1 MKTLMTRHLAVIMV
15 AVVAISA
22 GVTYAI
28 TGSVATN
35 AALSQTSA
43 FLMGHAEVI
52 VTDSDG
58 YVKAYRQADNAIVA
72 DGMNLLVNRTF
83 ADINATTQQVNWM
96 HIGNNSAAP
105 AWNDAGLVEPVIGC
119 PREDAAFSS
128 PFAVNSGGFA
138 QIVVNGT
145 ATFLGSNCAEQ
156 SIDEA
161 GVFTKSSGGAM
172 FARNI
177 FNDVDLEAADE
188 LTLKWD
194 FVFTDS

>member
-1 MKTLMTRHLAVIMV
+1 MTKHLAVLMV
-15 AVVAISA
+15 TVVAISA

-28 TGSVATN
+28 TGIGPSEAVSKTN
-35 AALSQTSA
+35 A
-43 FLMGHAEVI
+43 FLMGHAEII
-52 VTDSDG
+52 VTDENG

-72 DGMNLLVNRTF
+72 NGMNLLVNRTF

-96 HIGNNSAAP
+96 HIGTNDTNVP
-105 AWNDAGLVEPVIGC
+105 AWDDTGLFEPIGGC
-119 PREDAAFSS
+119 AREDASFTT

-145 ATFLGSNCAEQ
+145 ATFLGATCAAQ
-156 SIDEA
+156 SIDET

-172 FARNI
+172 FARNT
-177 FNDVDLEAADE
+177 FNDVDLESADE